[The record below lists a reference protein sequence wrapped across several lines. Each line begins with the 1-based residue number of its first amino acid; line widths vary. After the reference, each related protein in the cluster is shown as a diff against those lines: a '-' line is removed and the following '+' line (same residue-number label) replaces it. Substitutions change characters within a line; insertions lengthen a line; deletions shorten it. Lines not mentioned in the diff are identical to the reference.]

1 MEARTVWQVWRR
13 VLREE
18 PLQDAMFSGRLAE
31 RAEALRLAPAEREIV
46 EHYARTPA
54 GTRFFIANY
63 RYRMTS
69 SFINALETSAPLTHR
84 LLRVHSV
91 DLTALATRF
100 LDTVAWRDF
109 GPYVYTFGGQILD
122 HLLDQP
128 ELAALPGLP
137 ELVAIE
143 QAGVHITID
152 AADAPN
158 DAGPDP
164 AGPERAAPE
173 RAAPEPAG
181 YRVIGPVATV
191 HCAVDVS
198 GWLRDGSTLGREPVA
213 RRPRWYLVYLKP
225 PQLQRRIITV
235 PPLAAHLVAALRTPR
250 SSAQLTA
257 ALDAMEVSR
266 RPADEAALV
275 SRLVGLGVVL
285 APAGG
290 A

>member
-1 MEARTVWQVWRR
+1 MEARTVWRVWRR

-18 PLQDAMFSGRLAE
+18 PLWDAMFSDRLAE
-31 RAEALRLAPAEREIV
+31 RAKELRLTPAEREIA
-46 EHYARTPA
+46 ERYAQTPT
-54 GTRFFIANY
+54 GTRFFITNY

-91 DLTALATRF
+91 DLGALAARF

-122 HLLDQP
+122 HLLEQP
-128 ELAALPGLP
+128 ELVALPGLA

-143 QAGVHITID
+143 RAGVRITID
-152 AADAPN
+152 AADAP
-158 DAGPDP
+158 DDTG
-164 AGPERAAPE
+164 
-173 RAAPEPAG
+173 PEPAA
-181 YRVIGPVATV
+181 YRAIRPVETV

-198 GWLRDGSTLGREPVA
+198 GWLRDGSTVGREPPVQ
-213 RRPRWYLVYLKP
+213 RPRWYLVYLKP
-225 PQLQRRIITV
+225 PQLHRRIVTV
-235 PPLAAHLVAALRTPR
+235 PPLAAHIVTALRTPR

-257 ALDAMEVSR
+257 ALDAMQVR
-266 RPADEAALV
+266 RRLTDEAALV
-275 SRLVGLGVVL
+275 PKLVSLGVIL